1 MATKGMTTI
10 EILQGIKNWS
20 DGKFY
25 RKSPNGIPKSD
36 FASNVQSAI
45 TAAETALQPS
55 DIATLESK
63 VLSLE
68 SLISEGSNPTAAID
82 KFNEIVAFLAS
93 ITNTET
99 LAGIVSGINN
109 AIAAK
114 QATLVSG
121 TNIKT
126 INNTS
131 LLGSG
136 NISVGTYSKPSSGIP
151 STDLASDVQTS
162 LGKAD
167 TALQSHQ
174 DISGKQDKL
183 VYEEITSTS
192 SAALV
197 LGKDYYISSAIATF
211 AFTLANNP
219 SNGELSVIFTT
230 GASPAITI
238 TSDAT
243 IYTQEG
249 FSIDANSTYEMNIK
263 ALNGSYYIVL
273 VKMEAV

>member
-1 MATKGMTTI
+1 MATNRMTTI
-10 EILQGIKNWS
+10 EILQGIKAWS
-20 DGKFY
+20 AGKFY
-25 RKSPNGIPKSD
+25 IKSPSGIPKSD
-36 FASNVQSAI
+36 LASNVQSAI

-55 DIATLESK
+55 DIATLQSK
-63 VLSLE
+63 VASLE

-99 LAGIVSGINN
+99 LSGIVSGIND

-151 STDLASDVQTS
+151 STDLESGVQTS
-162 LGKAD
+162 LALANS
-167 TALQSHQ
+167 ALQPQ

-197 LGKDYYISSAIATF
+197 LGKDYYVSSAIATF

-263 ALNGSYYIVL
+263 ALNGSYYVVL